1 MYLKNFGFQD
11 TPFNPTPDPKFFY
24 DSELHKEAFAVLY
37 SGIEEKKG
45 FVVVTGEIGT
55 GKTTLLRKLRCNL
68 QATHHAVFI
77 FNPLLTFDEL
87 LETILRDLKIHQQGA
102 SRVVMLETLN
112 DFLLEKSRVGH
123 MVAVLIDEAH
133 NLTEH
138 VLEGVGLLSNMETN
152 KEKLIQTVLV
162 GQKELKAKLNRPPLR
177 QLKQRISVWC
187 RLDCLNPADTERY
200 IRHRLE
206 VAGYRGPELFDRSS
220 LKLIGEYA
228 AGTPRL
234 INSICDNAL
243 LACFACSKK
252 VVTAEIIDEVIRDLR
267 LTRSSDSPEVIWPE
281 RKITQQVP
289 PKVRWDMPAA
299 RDATDTMK
307 SRPPEEPTDRPRI
320 LGDNGVPRA
329 ADVVQ
334 DLGLTPRLCS
344 HCANSIDEGVTKCPY
359 CKAELTS
366 DGMAEWLNRDEAP
379 SEPGLGYQRRLSFP
393 SKFIWPV
400 VVLVIAVIAFFA
412 GGYKQRAASLL
423 PAQADLSQ
431 LQAKEQ
437 IIRSQEA
444 QLTELRQQFDQRTG
458 ELAELKTL
466 LEDSRKELSATQ
478 QRLRVATREG
488 DRLKASRSAVARR
501 TVPRAPT
508 AVVSTAAAT
517 PRSTAESGVYQTTRR
532 TSVYEEP
539 SAASRVIV
547 QIEPGTR
554 INVIGSSG
562 AWLEVRSKR
571 GNPPGFVR
579 STDARPIGRVD

>member
-1 MYLKNFGFQD
+1 
-11 TPFNPTPDPKFFY
+11 
-24 DSELHKEAFAVLY
+24 
-37 SGIEEKKG
+37 
-45 FVVVTGEIGT
+45 
-55 GKTTLLRKLRCNL
+55 
-68 QATHHAVFI
+68 
-77 FNPLLTFDEL
+77 
-87 LETILRDLKIHQQGA
+87 
-102 SRVVMLETLN
+102 
-112 DFLLEKSRVGH
+112 
-123 MVAVLIDEAH
+123 
-133 NLTEH
+133 
-138 VLEGVGLLSNMETN
+138 
-152 KEKLIQTVLV
+152 
-162 GQKELKAKLNRPPLR
+162 
-177 QLKQRISVWC
+177 
-187 RLDCLNPADTERY
+187 
-200 IRHRLE
+200 
-206 VAGYRGPELFDRSS
+206 
-220 LKLIGEYA
+220 
-228 AGTPRL
+228 
-234 INSICDNAL
+234 
-243 LACFACSKK
+243 
-252 VVTAEIIDEVIRDLR
+252 
-267 LTRSSDSPEVIWPE
+267 
-281 RKITQQVP
+281 
-289 PKVRWDMPAA
+289 
-299 RDATDTMK
+299 MK
-307 SRPPEEPTDRPRI
+307 SRPPEEPTDRLRT
-320 LGDNGVPRA
+320 LGGNGVPRA
-329 ADVVQ
+329 ADEVQ
-334 DLGLTPRLCS
+334 NLGGTPRLCS

-366 DGMAEWLNRDEAP
+366 DDTPEWLNRDEAR
-379 SEPGLGYQRRLSFP
+379 SEPGLGYQRRSSLP

-400 VVLVIAVIAFFA
+400 VMLVIAVIAFFA

-466 LEDSRKELSATQ
+466 LEDSQKELSATQ
-478 QRLRVATREG
+478 QRLRVATREV
-488 DRLKASRSAVARR
+488 DRLKASRSAVVRR

-517 PRSTAESGVYQTTRR
+517 PRSTAEPGVSGVYQTTRR